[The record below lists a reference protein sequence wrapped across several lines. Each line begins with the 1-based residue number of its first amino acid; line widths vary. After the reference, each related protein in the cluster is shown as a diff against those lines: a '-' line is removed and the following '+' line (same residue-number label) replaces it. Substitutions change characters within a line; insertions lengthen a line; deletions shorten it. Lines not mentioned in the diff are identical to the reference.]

1 MKKRLLTVMVTV
13 LAVLMLAACG
23 DSKEASSD
31 SVKEKKNKVESEVE
45 KDTAKEDKT
54 NQEYSGDG
62 GAHVDGETTGENTET
77 DTEVVE
83 PVSTTF
89 TLVDEDGTVVF
100 EGNVPANLTLVD
112 GNGTSHIEFAY
123 TENSD
128 VSVYLDAGLDYDV
141 LAAYTC
147 YDFDSDGLIPESNV
161 ECVKEALDFYGI
173 DAATLSIDE
182 QEPYTAVECID
193 RGYPLIDGDKTYGLM
208 LAEANNY
215 IKLDDRVYP
224 MEKTHVIKRFVGIST
239 FDYIP
244 IDPTVENDFGYAIWK
259 GCALSDK
266 TTNEMLEYPFTI
278 SLKVTQPDFNSL
290 SEDERENV
298 YYTDSG
304 YYALNKFKSRDLLMQ
319 IIKSFNN

>member
-1 MKKRLLTVMVTV
+1 MKKRVLTLMVT
-13 LAVLMLAACG
+13 MLAMMMLLVACG
-23 DSKEASSD
+23 DSKETSSD
-31 SVKEKKNKVESEVE
+31 SKKEKKEKVEAEIES
-45 KDTAKEDKT
+45 DKS
-54 NQEYSGDG
+54 NNDADYSGDG
-62 GAHVDGETTGENTET
+62 GAPVDSETPGTNTET

-123 TENSD
+123 ADNSD

-141 LAAYTC
+141 LAAYIC
-147 YDFDSDGLIPESNV
+147 NDFDSDGLIPESNV
-161 ECVKEALDFYGI
+161 ECVKEALDFHGI
-173 DAATLSIDE
+173 DAATLSVDE
-182 QEPYTAVECID
+182 HESYTAVECID
-193 RGYPLIDGDKTYGLM
+193 RGYPLLDGDNTYGLM
-208 LAEANNY
+208 LAEADNY

-224 MEKTHVIKRFVGIST
+224 MEKTHVTKKYVGINT
-239 FDYIP
+239 YDYAP

-266 TTNEMLEYPFTI
+266 TTNEMLEHPFTI

-290 SEDERENV
+290 SEDERENI
-298 YYTDSG
+298 YYTDFG
-304 YYALNKFKSRDLLMQ
+304 YNEFKKENSRKLLGQ
-319 IIKSFNN
+319 IIKSFNS

>member
-1 MKKRLLTVMVTV
+1 MKKTLLS
-13 LAVLMLAACG
+13 LMLILTMTLALAGCG
-23 DSKEASSD
+23 SNDSKES
-31 SVKEKKNKVESEVE
+31 
-45 KDTAKEDKT
+45 KEDKEEVT
-54 NQEYSGDG
+54 ATVTPGKEDGKNDADFSGDG
-62 GAHVDGETTGENTET
+62 GAPVDSETPGTNTEP
-77 DTEVVE
+77 DTEIVE

-123 TENSD
+123 ANNSD

-141 LAAYTC
+141 LAAYIC

-161 ECVKEALDFYGI
+161 ECVKEALDFHGI
-173 DAATLSIDE
+173 DASTLSVDE
-182 QEPYTAVECID
+182 HESYTAVECID
-193 RGYPLIDGDKTYGLM
+193 RGYPLIDGNNTYGLM

-224 MEKTHVIKRFVGIST
+224 MEKTHVTKKFVGIST
-239 FDYIP
+239 FDYSP

-266 TTNEMLEYPFTI
+266 TTNEMLEHPFTI

-290 SEDERENV
+290 SEDEREKV
-298 YYTDSG
+298 YYTCFG
-304 YYALNKFKSRDLLMQ
+304 YDEFKKENSRRLLEQ
-319 IIKSFNN
+319 IIESFNN